1 MWAKR
6 KDFLKWNGG
15 CRGPGRG
22 VTGSCSFMGT
32 ELQFYKMKRGLEM
45 DGGDGGTKYRYT

>member
-6 KDFLKWNGG
+6 KDFFKVEWWSPE
-15 CRGPGRG
+15 PGRG
-22 VTGSCSFMGT
+22 IMSTFMGT

-45 DGGDGGTKYRYT
+45 DGGDGCTKYRCT